1 MSKERLATQD
11 RAYKCGAV
19 LVLKEFY
26 EARLTLLN
34 TQLTELSITRESFG
48 RMSHGPD
55 RPIR

>member
-1 MSKERLATQD
+1 MSKGRLATQD
-11 RAYKCGAV
+11 HVYKCSAV

-34 TQLTELSITRESFG
+34 KQLTELSITRKSFR